1 MKETVTAAK
10 RGRYEVALDYLTAIT
25 IALALLGLVV
35 YEFKLY

>member
-1 MKETVTAAK
+1 MKETV
-10 RGRYEVALDYLTAIT
+10 LDYLTAAI